1 MLDSPPRHAQPGLR
15 ERKKQ
20 QTRDRIIE
28 VALRLCDANGFEAT
42 TVEQIAEAAD
52 VSPRTVNRYFELKED
67 IVLAPI
73 EDWGKVIGAEL
84 RKQPVT
90 GNELQALLDTY
101 LAVTAE
107 SISDGPVP
115 FEWFQRM
122 QRISRTSPTVRAR
135 SMDIADS
142 KTVEIHTALAER
154 IGADSESMTV
164 RLIAAT
170 FNAILR
176 TGMECDAEVPEGEPA
191 VSAEA
196 SVRAVRGAYD
206 EFVRRCAVPVAAAD
220 DGGSDPRR

>member
-1 MLDSPPRHAQPGLR
+1 M
-15 ERKKQ
+15 
-20 QTRDRIIE
+20 
-28 VALRLCDANGFEAT
+28 
-42 TVEQIAEAAD
+42 
-52 VSPRTVNRYFELKED
+52 
-67 IVLAPI
+67 
-73 EDWGKVIGAEL
+73 
-84 RKQPVT
+84 
-90 GNELQALLDTY
+90 
-101 LAVTAE
+101 
-107 SISDGPVP
+107 P

-220 DGGSDPRR
+220 GGGSSPRR